1 MALDQNQLAETLGV
15 DVADI
20 KAAVE
25 SSDTVK
31 LKLDGIRIIKKGE
44 TVYSED
50 DFTTLKTNH
59 TTELKEKETY
69 SQQVGR
75 ELVLKEMKETV
86 GLEYDGRKDPSKFIE
101 AFKTKLTEE
110 FGKPDEKVKSL
121 EVDLGKVRDEYAIIK
136 EDLKVKDDEI
146 DTIKL
151 DFKKK
156 EDVGTINKSL
166 SNAYKEK
173 KDLFKYASDDTIDLY
188 LLQNNVKVVEGVVIP
203 VDENGEPRKNKLAST
218 ESIDNHFIAWA
229 EKTDKFKKPDGGRGD
244 DFTPGNGVMSTA
256 DFIKSMKAKGIEPG
270 SSEAMRELQKAIK
283 DKTVK

>member
-31 LKLDGIRIIKKGE
+31 LKLDGIRLIKKDE

-59 TTELKEKETY
+59 TTELKDKEIY
-69 SQQVGR
+69 SQRVGR
-75 ELVLKEMKETV
+75 ELMLKEMKDTV
-86 GLEYDGRKDPSKFIE
+86 GLEYEGRKDPSKFIE
-101 AFKTKLTEE
+101 AFKIKLTKELGE
-110 FGKPDEKVKSL
+110 PDVKVKSL
-121 EVDLGKVRDEYAIIK
+121 ETDLEKVRGEYTTLQDK
-136 EDLKVKDDEI
+136 FKDKDTEI
-146 DTIKL
+146 ESIKL

-166 SNAYKEK
+166 NSAYKEK

-188 LLQNNVKVVEGVVIP
+188 LLQNSVKVVEGVVIP
-203 VDENGEPRKNKLAST
+203 IDENGEPRKNKLAST
-218 ESIDNHFIAWA
+218 ESLENHFFAWA

-244 DFTPGNGVMSTA
+244 DFKGVNGVMSTS
-256 DFIKSMKAKGIEPG
+256 DFTKAMKSKGIEAG
-270 SSEAMRELQKAIK
+270 SSEFQRELQKQMK
-283 DKTVK
+283 EGTVK

>member
-31 LKLDGIRIIKKGE
+31 LKLDGVRIIKKDE

-59 TTELKEKETY
+59 STELEEKQTY

-86 GLEYDGRKDPSKFIE
+86 GLEYDGRKDPFKFIE
-101 AFKTKLTEE
+101 AFKVKMTKELGE
-110 FGKPDEKVKSL
+110 PDAKVKSL
-121 EVDLGKVRDEYAIIK
+121 EDDLGKVRGEYTTLQ
-136 EDLKVKDDEI
+136 EELKVKDDEI
-146 DTIKL
+146 DVIKS

-156 EDVGTINKSL
+156 EDVGTINTSIH
-166 SNAYKEK
+166 SAYKEK
-173 KDLFKYASDDTIDLY
+173 KDLFKFGSDDTAKLY
-188 LLQNNVKVVEGVVIP
+188 LLENKVKVVEGVVVPI
-203 VDENGEPRKNKLAST
+203 DEDGEPRKNKLRSN
-218 ESIDNHFIAWA
+218 ESLENHFFEWA
-229 EKTDKFKKPDGGRGD
+229 EKTDKFKKPNGGRGD
-244 DFTPGNGVMSTA
+244 DFTGVNGVMSTS
-256 DFIKSMKAKGIEPG
+256 DFTKAMKSKGIEAG
-270 SSEAMRELQKAIK
+270 SSEFQRELQKQMK
-283 DKTVK
+283 EGTVK